1 MNEGLFPFIKLNDS
15 SISDDEKKKFESL
28 SQNEQEKKISDIFYN
43 IIDKAKQ
50 VHLLYDSSI
59 NSFGSGEE
67 SRFIKQIKILSS
79 GTTFNNSKVIQ
90 KNIIISEDEEVKIVR
105 DDLISKKIESILT
118 EGVSASS
125 LSLFIKNPY
134 LFYEQKILGVDNKDE
149 SKYLNYMDQG
159 TLIHRVIEKL
169 YKPFIGKN
177 LEVSDINFMKNQLQ
191 NESLNTFIELYSK
204 DPSGKNL
211 IFIEVVKEYIENTLN
226 FELDQIKNQNAKI
239 KIVSLEKKLEFNLKI
254 KNQNVKLKGIIDR
267 IDRFND
273 GFRIIDYKSGN
284 VNLGVL
290 DIKNIDKVKVDH
302 KYSYLLQLLFY
313 KYLFGMNDKNI
324 QIKEIGICSLKKR
337 NLPFQFIKNQAIL
350 SLEEIQMIIS
360 DIIIDIM
367 QTDEFIDSGNPL

>member
-15 SISDDEKKKFESL
+15 SISDSQKKKFESL
-28 SQNEQEKKISDIFYN
+28 SQNEQEKKISDIFYK

-50 VHLLYDSSI
+50 VHLIYDSSI
-59 NSFGSGEE
+59 NFFGSGEE
-67 SRFIKQIKILSS
+67 SRFVKQIKMLSS
-79 GTTFNNSKVIQ
+79 GLTFINKKVIQ
-90 KNIIISEDEEVKIVR
+90 QNLIISEDEEVKIVK
-105 DDLISKKIESILT
+105 DDLISKKIESILS

-134 LFYEQKILGVDNKDE
+134 LFYEQKILGVDNNEE

-169 YKPFIGKN
+169 YKPLIGKN
-177 LEVSDINFMKNQLQ
+177 LDVSDINFMKNQLK
-191 NESLNTFIELYSK
+191 NESRNTFIELYSK
-204 DPSGKNL
+204 EPIGKNL

-226 FELDQIKNQNAKI
+226 FELDQIKNQNARI
-239 KIVSLEKKLEFNLKI
+239 KIISLEKKLEYNLTI

-267 IDRFND
+267 IDMFND
-273 GFRIIDYKSGN
+273 GVRIIDYKSGN
-284 VNLGVL
+284 VNSGVL
-290 DIKNIDKVKVDH
+290 DLRNIDKVKIDH

-313 KYLFGMNDKNI
+313 KYLFGMNDVNI

-350 SLEEIQMIIS
+350 SIEEIQIIIS
-360 DIIIDIM
+360 DIIIDLM
-367 QTDEFIDSGNPL
+367 RTNEFIDSGNPL